1 MGAVLLDPVD
11 DSLTA
16 DVIFNVGADYKL
28 KTTSYTFSAARD
40 LAPSQ
45 DGNSMIRILRDWAI
59 SHQVNDLLT
68 LGLSSSYVFQKD
80 EEEGD
85 SRALYSQPV
94 AQLPAVGD
102 WTSSLSYRFIET
114 EDETETAYSNAV
126 TLSLSY
132 GTFLLP

>member
-1 MGAVLLDPVD
+1 M
-11 DSLTA
+11 
-16 DVIFNVGADYKL
+16 N
-28 KTTSYTFSAARD
+28 
-40 LAPSQ
+40 
-45 DGNSMIRILRDWAI
+45 
-59 SHQVNDLLT
+59 HQVNDLLS

-85 SRALYSQPV
+85 SRAFTISPSLNY
-94 AQLPAVGD
+94 QLSDD
-102 WTSSLSYRFIET
+102 WSSSLSYRFIET